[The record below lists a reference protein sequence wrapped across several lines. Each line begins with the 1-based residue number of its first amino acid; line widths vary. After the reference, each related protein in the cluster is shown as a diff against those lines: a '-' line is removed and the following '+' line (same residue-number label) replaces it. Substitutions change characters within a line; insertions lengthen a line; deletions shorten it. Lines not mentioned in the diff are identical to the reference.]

1 MFIDARSPDLCLPW
15 PASMLAMRIVAA
27 SCDPLYFFN
36 GLPEGATVVLDDS
49 VLQRNEALRELMG
62 FARDIV
68 EDGAISEAEAKGFR
82 AWLEAHPDIRSLQ
95 SVDQILEILDNV
107 LHDGSLDER
116 ELEELVDLL
125 ERFGG

>member
-1 MFIDARSPDLCLPW
+1 M
-15 PASMLAMRIVAA
+15 
-27 SCDPLYFFN
+27 
-36 GLPEGATVVLDDS
+36 VLDDS

-68 EDGAISEAEAKGFR
+68 EDGEISEAEAKGFQ

-95 SVDQILEILDNV
+95 SVDQILEVLDNV
-107 LHDGSLDER
+107 LHDGSLVER
-116 ELEELVDLL
+116 ELEDLVDLL